1 MFFLKVF
8 EVFTKRK
15 FKLKVICKIAHV
27 RVRTVT
33 TQICPHSNVITATI
47 STARIHRLTIRET
60 LPILPFPQ
68 ILFIGCVTLPPPSY
82 TGATTSADS
91 PDAMRICASFWV
103 TNTDVSVILEGNGI
117 CVCVCVCGGSGVCVG
132 GGGGS

>member
-1 MFFLKVF
+1 MLLLQQQAQPG
-8 EVFTKRK
+8 FTIWQ
-15 FKLKVICKIAHV
+15 LH
-27 RVRTVT
+27 
-33 TQICPHSNVITATI
+33 
-47 STARIHRLTIRET
+47 ET
-60 LPILPFPQ
+60 LAILPFPQ

-117 CVCVCVCGGSGVCVG
+117 CVCVCVCVG
-132 GGGGS
+132 GGELKIFPARTFMRTNMNFLVLYSKNLQASDSQPSQLLHSLSL